1 MDPFEAGQSQRG
13 GGISSTSSGQERGEN
28 EAAAQWNAVVTGHAA
43 NSGNSAHTEDV
54 EGEVLENWAAEPEV
68 GPLEDREEAV
78 RRVNAIGEAITL
90 DLESLSLTSL
100 PRLPSAIVVLDVPFN
115 RLTTLPDSL
124 PASLRRLDVRSNQL
138 TSLPAL
144 PTELRGLDASS
155 NRLRSLPEVLPAELE
170 LLGLS
175 HNQLQDLPEVLPASL
190 QFLYANHNQLTNL
203 PEELPA
209 TLRFLDVSENQLTRL
224 PEALPDSLEF
234 LDASQNQLTSLP
246 EDLLTQ
252 LGVSSRIVL
261 TDNPLPEQVLA
272 NLDTVLRADDYVGP
286 TVYLSRDDESELSGE
301 LSGTDD
307 GQADALIERVADWLR
322 CDPQEG
328 DRKVLAAWRSVS
340 EEPGARE
347 YALFLGKLFDS
358 VNSGNEEF
366 RQSVANDL
374 RQVAQDPELRKR
386 YFQLALDANQSCEDR
401 RTLTWNGMQTA
412 RLIAEV
418 ENGAYNNKARL
429 PDLIDLGRVMFRL
442 DALDRI
448 AREKVHALGS
458 GNNVEDI
465 DAIEVS
471 LAYQNKL
478 RERLGL
484 QHVAPNM
491 RFFEVSGVT
500 DADVDSAETSVRNR
514 EAAEFAD
521 YLAVDWQPW
530 DDVVS
535 RIAPEDHTRAHDQL
549 LAAMGT
555 EFHSRL
561 QQQLT
566 DKGLIG
572 VEADLVEDA
581 KRELGAAVRKEIAR
595 EIKGALRDKVLDEHG
610 LTL

>member
-1 MDPFEAGQSQRG
+1 MDPFEAGQIQRHG
-13 GGISSTSSGQERGEN
+13 GMPSASSEQEGRQN
-28 EAAAQWNAVVTGHAA
+28 EAAAQWQGIAAGYAAADSDHAEA
-43 NSGNSAHTEDV
+43 NEDQA
-54 EGEVLENWAAEPEV
+54 LENWAAEPEV

-78 RRVNAIGEAITL
+78 RRVNARGEAPTL
-90 DLESLSLTSL
+90 DLESLFLTGL
-100 PRLPSAIVVLDVPFN
+100 PRLPDDIVVLDIPFN
-115 RLTTLPDSL
+115 RLTSLPDNL
-124 PASLRRLDVRSNQL
+124 PASLRRLNVSANQL

-144 PTELRGLDASS
+144 PTELRGLNASS
-155 NRLRSLPEVLPAELE
+155 NRLTSLPEVLPAALE
-170 LLGLS
+170 FFDLS
-175 HNQLQDLPEVLPASL
+175 HNQLLDLPEVLPASL
-190 QFLYANHNQLTNL
+190 RFLYASHNQLTNL
-203 PEELPA
+203 PEVLPA
-209 TLRFLDVSENQLTRL
+209 TLEYLDVSGNQLTRL
-224 PEALPDSLEF
+224 PEVLPASLEF

-252 LGVSSRIVL
+252 IGADGGIIL
-261 TDNPLPEQVLA
+261 TENPLPEQVLA
-272 NLDTVLRADDYVGP
+272 NLDTVLSANGYVGP
-286 TVYLSRDDESELSGE
+286 TVYLSRDDESES
-301 LSGTDD
+301 SGTDD
-307 GQADALIERVADWLR
+307 ERADALIEKVADWLR
-322 CDPQEG
+322 GNPQEA
-328 DRKVLAAWRSVS
+328 DREVLATWQSLA

-347 YALFLGKLFDS
+347 YALFLGKLSDS

-374 RQVAQDPELRKR
+374 RQAAKDPQLCKR

-412 RLIAEV
+412 RLIADV

-442 DALDRI
+442 DALEKI
-448 AREKVHALGS
+448 AREKVRSLSS
-458 GNNVEDI
+458 GNNVEGI
-465 DAIEVS
+465 DAIEVF

-484 QHVAPNM
+484 QHVAPDM

-500 DADVDSAETSVRNR
+500 DADVDSAETSVRDK

-530 DDVVS
+530 DDVV
-535 RIAPEDHTRAHDQL
+535 RHIVPKDHATAHDEL
-549 LAAMGT
+549 IAAMGT
-555 EFHSRL
+555 EFASRL

-572 VEADLVEDA
+572 VGSDLVEDA

-595 EIKGALRDKVLDEHG
+595 EIKGALRDKVLNDHG
-610 LTL
+610 LKL